1 MLTVVGH
8 MHIIEWQRSMSAMDT
23 QQLFLP
29 ITKARILNSSGT
41 GEPEFEFVAVNK
53 SRVIAMVE
61 AGNV

>member
-1 MLTVVGH
+1 
-8 MHIIEWQRSMSAMDT
+8 
-23 QQLFLP
+23 
-29 ITKARILNSSGT
+29 LNSSGT